1 MWFANFFIASSMTM
15 VLPFLSLFIETFG
28 NYPEAYVQNWAGW
41 TFGITFV
48 AAFIFAPIWGRV
60 GDKYGRK
67 KLLIFFATGLG
78 LSIFLMGL
86 ATSVWQLFILRLVMG
101 IFTGFIPMSQAL
113 IATQTPEDV
122 AGKVLG
128 TLQTGSITGNL
139 MGPMFGGVLA
149 DFLGYGA
156 TFQLTSFSVI
166 LSAIIVLFGI
176 KEMKLK
182 TSTEESNKIYSSKE
196 VILHIVKHPVLLI
209 VLLLSTLI
217 QLAHFSVQPILSLYV
232 AEINGTAN
240 IAFFSG
246 IAFSAAGLGN
256 LLMSR
261 RLGKLGDR
269 IGYIKILIALLFMAG
284 IVYLP
289 AAFVTNIW
297 QLVSIRFLLGIA
309 IGGIVPLRVAYI
321 RHEAPLSMQGEVLG
335 YNTSLRF
342 LGNIIGPALGGMLSG
357 MYGFSSVFFITS
369 ALLIISGVIMLV
381 TWYKY
386 ELLGKETHSMTRS

>member
-1 MWFANFFIASSMTM
+1 MWFANFFIAASMTM
-15 VLPFLSLFIETFG
+15 ILPFISLFIESLG
-28 NYPEAYVQNWAGW
+28 NFSDSYVQSWSGW

-48 AAFIFAPIWGRV
+48 AAFLFAPLWGRI
-60 GDKYGRK
+60 GDIYGRK
-67 KLLIFFATGLG
+67 KLLIFFAVGLG
-78 LSIFLMGL
+78 VSIFLMGFV
-86 ATSVWQLFILRLVMG
+86 TSVWQLFILRLLMG
-101 IFTGFIPMSQAL
+101 VFTGFIPMSQAL
-113 IATQTPEDV
+113 IATQTPENV
-122 AGKVLG
+122 AGRVLG

-139 MGPMFGGVLA
+139 MGPLLGGVMA
-149 DFLGYGA
+149 DAFGYGV
-156 TFQLTSFSVI
+156 TFQLTSISVI
-166 LSAIIVLFGI
+166 LSAMIVMFGI

-182 TSTEESNKIYSSKE
+182 SSSEDAAHTYSSKE
-196 VILHIVKHPVLLI
+196 VIMHIVNHPVLLI

-240 IAFFSG
+240 IALFSG

-256 LLMSR
+256 LVMTR

-284 IVYLP
+284 IVYIP
-289 AAFVTNIW
+289 AAFVSSLW
-297 QLVSIRFLLGIA
+297 QLVAIRFLLGIA

-342 LGNIIGPALGGMLSG
+342 LGNVIGPALGGMLSG
-357 MYGFSSVFFITS
+357 MFGFSSVFLVTS

-381 TWYKY
+381 AWYK
-386 ELLGKETHSMTRS
+386 

>member
-15 VLPFLSLFIETFG
+15 ILPFISLFIETFG
-28 NYPEAYVQNWAGW
+28 NFSDVYVQNWAGW

-48 AAFIFAPIWGRV
+48 AAFLFAPIWGRI

-78 LSIFLMGL
+78 ISIFLMGF
-86 ATSVWQLFILRLVMG
+86 ATSVWQLFILRLLMG
-101 IFTGFIPMSQAL
+101 VFTGFIPMSQAL
-113 IATQTPEDV
+113 IATQTPENV

-139 MGPMFGGVLA
+139 MGPLFGGVMA
-149 DFLGYGA
+149 DIFGYGA
-156 TFQLTSFSVI
+156 TFQLTSITVI
-166 LSAIIVLFGI
+166 LSAFIVMFGI

-182 TSTEESNKIYSSKE
+182 TTSEEANKLYSSKE
-196 VILHIVKHPVLLI
+196 VILHIVRHPVLLI

-232 AEINGTAN
+232 GEIHGTAN

-256 LLMSR
+256 LLMTR

-269 IGYIKILIALLFMAG
+269 IGYIKILIGLLFMAG

-357 MYGFSSVFFITS
+357 MFGFSSVFYVTS
-369 ALLIISGVIMLV
+369 ALLIISGTILFV
-381 TWYKY
+381 TWYRY
-386 ELLGKETHSMTRS
+386 EFSGRKTHSMS